1 MTSGG
6 LGVPPGGERSDP
18 GMAEAERGL
27 WLDDVTHR
35 EDLATFVER
44 ALRLDDAAVIR
55 LKERAGGA
63 VAAWVATGFDVL
75 ASRVVDGR
83 VRPADLSAGADVL
96 GRALTAMDRTAF
108 VDPGFPMDSA
118 WRGVL
123 PPETG
128 FVHVDDVPARVVLDL
143 AQRGVALA
151 REHSSAHGPP
161 ASLLDQE
168 VVEVRSQDLTVGI
181 PMRCVL
187 ALTAMGF
194 LPQSAEALD
203 PGTVTPDEIVRVRAL
218 PAWLRIDAR
227 FGSVYRRR
235 GDPALVLR

>member
-1 MTSGG
+1 MSS
-6 LGVPPGGERSDP
+6 P
-18 GMAEAERGL
+18 ERGV
-27 WLDDVTHR
+27 WLADAAHR

-55 LKERAGGA
+55 LRERDDGVL
-63 VAAWVATGFDVL
+63 VAWAATGFDVL
-75 ASRVVDGR
+75 ASRVVAGR
-83 VRPADLSAGADVL
+83 VRPTDLSAGADALVRGL
-96 GRALTAMDRTAF
+96 GAMDSSGH

-118 WRGVL
+118 WRGAL
-123 PPETG
+123 PPDSG
-128 FVHVDDVPARVVLDL
+128 FAHLDDVPARVVLDL
-143 AQRGVALA
+143 AQQGVALA
-151 REHSSAHGPP
+151 KEHSSSHGPP

-168 VVEVRSQDLTVGI
+168 VLAVSSEHGDVAI
-181 PMRCVL
+181 PMRCVF

-194 LPQSAEALD
+194 LPND
-203 PGTVTPDEIVRVRAL
+203 PESLPADEIVRVRAL

>member
-1 MTSGG
+1 MSS
-6 LGVPPGGERSDP
+6 P
-18 GMAEAERGL
+18 ERGI
-27 WLDDVTHR
+27 WLDDATHR
-35 EDLATFVER
+35 EDLQTFTER

-55 LKERAGGA
+55 LRERAGGL
-63 VAAWVATGFDVL
+63 VVAWVATGFDVL
-75 ASRVVDGR
+75 ASRVVHGR
-83 VRPADLSAGADVL
+83 LKPNDLSAGADAL
-96 GRALTAMDRTAF
+96 ASGLTAMERDGY

-128 FVHVDDVPARVVLDL
+128 FVHLDDVPARVVLDL

-151 REHSSAHGPP
+151 KEHSSSHGPP

-168 VVEVRSQDLTVGI
+168 VVAVSSGDESVGV
-181 PMRCVL
+181 PMRCVF

-194 LPQSAEALD
+194 LPQSAEQLD
-203 PGTVTPDEIVRVRAL
+203 PGTVAADEIVRVRTL
-218 PAWLRIDAR
+218 PSWLRIDAR